1 MPKAVRI
8 TVIRNEYYQDL
19 ADRYAVPDLGPC
31 PFHQEGQVF
40 RSEEANRPD
49 GMCRV
54 AWQAVGPMVRQL
66 SEGEP
71 VQPSGTWLRDDSIS
85 VTACPDGIRP
95 VIFLLEAEE

>member
-54 AWQAVGPMVRQL
+54 GGGPHGPAAVGGRTGPTVRHL
-66 SEGEP
+66 A
-71 VQPSGTWLRDDSIS
+71 SG
-85 VTACPDGIRP
+85 
-95 VIFLLEAEE
+95 